1 METINEIINT
11 TLDEFRLSIEICF
24 IDPNN
29 TNIAWFNDYYKED
42 AEFEEV
48 YNRYLEHPLVERVTS
63 QEAVLFYLYQKD
75 KDMMFDEMYSV
86 IGVDKSD
93 KHAIEEIASEIES
106 ICEIPIGS
114 ISVNGVPTESD
125 VTTTWAIG
133 VDGELVLKSPY
144 MNNTEC
150 LKTLYRIIDGLQSR
164 FFMTGYGALKIHVIY
179 NNGAFSQLNWFKGMV
194 MFDYD
199 YVVEYLLNTPDHLR
213 HYEANRLVKT
223 MPVQEAKRFITMFIS
238 KIKDSNVEVSLSK
251 LIIELSKNEK
261 FISDK
266 KGIITW
272 FGRIVFLL
280 YVVSN
285 KDFLRQEYIDKLK
298 SILKRTGIKK

>member
-1 METINEIINT
+1 MDTINEIINT
-11 TLDEFRLSIEICF
+11 TLDEFRFSIEICF

-42 AEFEEV
+42 ATFEEV
-48 YNRYLEHPLVERVTS
+48 YNRYLEHPLVERVAP

-75 KDMMFDEMYSV
+75 KNMMFDEMYSV
-86 IGVDKSD
+86 IGVDNSD

-114 ISVNGVPTESD
+114 ISVNGIPTESD
-125 VTTTWAIG
+125 VVKTWAIG

-164 FFMTGYGALKIHVIY
+164 FFMTGYGALKIDVIY

-213 HYEANRLVKT
+213 HYEANKLVKT
-223 MPVQEAKRFITMFIS
+223 MPVQETKRFITMFIS

-285 KDFLRQEYIDKLK
+285 KDFLRHEYIDKLK